1 MLAATILIL
10 GIIARPAESCKPAKV
25 LSASGL
31 DEACDKNQKDK
42 TVCFEKNMNRTQ
54 GIILNGVGSWAGVYI
69 RNHWGDSDIEYYA
82 DGLVDEE
89 VDVERWNLI
98 YQLPGKQGLVIG
110 HGENLGSAKAVY
122 RKRNDETEW
131 KIVEDQSLAGASE
144 GRTAPEVQL
153 TEIPDELDLSLLENY
168 TLLEK
173 ETRIREVGIICLS
186 PKKNE
191 TTFIAFNTTEEGWY
205 CDKTW
210 HCQFGGDEARCNTLA
225 KAAFYPPI
233 YSAAATM
240 AIGCTFLVVLM
251 LVDYSEEGQEEKG
264 KRASEMPEV
273 DTMIRSV
280 KESREVEGNYDL
292 LHGAQGGVRMLIGA
306 SFTVLSTPQERNAMA
321 KYILGKE
328 VEIHKSSGEA
338 LRCLRSKGWSQ
349 KETFKCLDH
358 VESPG
363 CLKKAKHQVE
373 SLLGPLNQHNP

>member
-1 MLAATILIL
+1 MKSS
-10 GIIARPAESCKPAKV
+10 GISNHV
-25 LSASGL
+25 
-31 DEACDKNQKDK
+31 N
-42 TVCFEKNMNRTQ
+42 
-54 GIILNGVGSWAGVYI
+54 VY
-69 RNHWGDSDIEYYA
+69 NLSDIEFYA
-82 DGLVDEE
+82 DGLVDKE
-89 VDVERWNLI
+89 VDVKLWNLI

-110 HGENLGSAKAVY
+110 YGEIHGENMGLAAAVY
-122 RKRNDETEW
+122 RKRDDETDW
-131 KIVEDQSLAGASE
+131 KYVEDGSLAGELE
-144 GRTAPEVQL
+144 GRTAPEIQL
-153 TEIPDELDLSLLENY
+153 TEIPDELDLSLLEND

-173 ETRIREVGIICLS
+173 ETRIPEVGPGVGIICFS
-186 PKKNE
+186 PKNKE
-191 TTFIAFNTTEEGWY
+191 KTFIAFNTTEEGWY

-251 LVDYSEEGQEEKG
+251 LVDYSDEGQGEKG
-264 KRASEMPEV
+264 KRASETPEV

-292 LHGAQGGVRMLIGA
+292 LHKAQGGVRMLIGA

-373 SLLGPLNQHNP
+373 PFLGPLNQHNP